1 MRKWKKN
8 PKIPLEN
15 EKAKKA
21 FYAFLVFSFPS
32 PSLSFLPSMPKGDVK

>member
-1 MRKWKKN
+1 ME
-8 PKIPLEN
+8 IPLED
-15 EKAKKA
+15 EKTKKA